1 MSTHKLTY
9 SVRISFLSLSPLSTH
24 CLWLGSMDCTIRAWN
39 LRVWKHAY
47 GECRMVYS
55 GHTKPIIDVTTG
67 PAGSTQKG
75 DLYSIARDGTI
86 R

>member
-1 MSTHKLTY
+1 
-9 SVRISFLSLSPLSTH
+9 
-24 CLWLGSMDCTIRAWN
+24 
-39 LRVWKHAY
+39 
-47 GECRMVYS
+47 MVYS